1 MAFGKGSNHA
11 KERIHQ
17 APQLR
22 GLLRGLKSPPDD
34 GRRVETDENGAFTV
48 TFTPL
53 KELRHLFRA
62 QNKGLLLKI
71 CCETAPKSIYLAVQ

>member
-1 MAFGKGSNHA
+1 MAFGKRSNHA

-34 GRRVETDENGAFTV
+34 ARRVETDENGAFT
-48 TFTPL
+48 PP